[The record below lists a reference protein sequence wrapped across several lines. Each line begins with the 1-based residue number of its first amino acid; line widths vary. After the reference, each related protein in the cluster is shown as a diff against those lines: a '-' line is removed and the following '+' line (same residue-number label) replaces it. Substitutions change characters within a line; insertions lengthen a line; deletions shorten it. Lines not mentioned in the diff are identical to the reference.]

1 MAAVTASS
9 VTASGAQPGRARSNT
24 TVCPADVW
32 EATAADERAAGP
44 DAERAADPGALGWL
58 SSVGTVLALADLEA
72 VVNMVAEMLGNA
84 ASVAHRRW
92 CRAAPPRPTPLRPL
106 VDAWQRLAPVWV
118 PVETRADRRIM
129 PALRV
134 VGPTTERERGKLFGG
149 LVDDRP
155 REVTLTLFPHL
166 EPERGAVDPRS
177 SGWLPPPLDL
187 QPQRLT
193 AGRATVPR
201 RAISGRRLLSRGRL
215 VARRSNR
222 GGAAQGRCLPGRHR
236 TGSPGAARRRAGKH
250 RSRLP
255 PGTARPLLFIVEAQ
269 RSAP

>member
-1 MAAVTASS
+1 M
-9 VTASGAQPGRARSNT
+9 
-24 TVCPADVW
+24 W

-84 ASVAHRRW
+84 AKRGAPANGAEPRR
-92 CRAAPPRPTPLRPL
+92 RAPPRSGPWSMRGNGSRLYGCRSRP
-106 VDAWQRLAPVWV
+106 APH
-118 PVETRADRRIM
+118 RRIM

-166 EPERGAVDPRS
+166 EPERGRCR
-177 SGWLPPPLDL
+177 PP
-187 QPQRLT
+187 
-193 AGRATVPR
+193 
-201 RAISGRRLLSRGRL
+201 
-215 VARRSNR
+215 
-222 GGAAQGRCLPGRHR
+222 
-236 TGSPGAARRRAGKH
+236 
-250 RSRLP
+250 
-255 PGTARPLLFIVEAQ
+255 E
-269 RSAP
+269 